1 MTAPLLR
8 ATADPNLW
16 GFFFFYS
23 DTLALHSL
31 LKSQYHFSHSYHA
44 GETGVAPLPLLPPI
58 SQHAALL
65 HCTENC
71 STDWKKSKQDFFS
84 PLEKSHK
91 IDFLVNVC
99 LYKNE

>member
-23 DTLALHSL
+23 DTLALRSL

-71 STDWKKSKQDFFS
+71 STDWKKKQAGFFFPTGKISQDRFSSKCVS
-84 PLEKSHK
+84 
-91 IDFLVNVC
+91 V
-99 LYKNE
+99 